1 MHTGTKLD
9 LNSRLCFEIRLLVIS
24 WAFTFH
30 RFKYPL
36 LVDLL
41 DHLVYI
47 PLAQLVEQITSVQ
60 NKVHGSLLAQNVVSL
75 VNFPEKCIWKK
86 QHWHCKGIC
95 NQYTRDIPRNCMQ
108 NHSDEVLAIRMC
120 EEYYIGNFMTTL
132 FTLPMKDDLLE

>member
-24 WAFTFH
+24 WAFTFD

-41 DHLVYI
+41 DHLVCI

-60 NKVHGSLLAQNVVSL
+60 NKVHGSFLAQDVVSL
-75 VNFPEKCIWKK
+75 VNYPEKCI
-86 QHWHCKGIC
+86 
-95 NQYTRDIPRNCMQ
+95 
-108 NHSDEVLAIRMC
+108 
-120 EEYYIGNFMTTL
+120 
-132 FTLPMKDDLLE
+132 